1 MIDDQTLY
9 RPVQVFQGTP
19 FQINKKMLQC
29 LHSAMETQDL
39 DTAWE
44 TFYHDDTAVLGGF
57 ERTYS
62 HLVSLMRSLYQTD
75 NRYQDQKLETII
87 EEVKKLKENQAT
99 IIQLH
104 TLVTK
109 RLRSP
114 IEVLL
119 EPDGDG
125 FIARSVDVPVF
136 GYGDDRVEAVDAFKH
151 ELESLYFDLT
161 EDDEFTDDWHAI
173 RDYLVD
179 QVI

>member
-1 MIDDQTLY
+1 M
-9 RPVQVFQGTP
+9 
-19 FQINKKMLQC
+19 N
-29 LHSAMETQDL
+29 
-39 DTAWE
+39 
-44 TFYHDDTAVLGGF
+44 
-57 ERTYS
+57 
-62 HLVSLMRSLYQTD
+62 
-75 NRYQDQKLETII
+75 
-87 EEVKKLKENQAT
+87 KLKENQAT
-99 IIQLH
+99 IIQLN

>member
-1 MIDDQTLY
+1 WK
-9 RPVQVFQGTP
+9 TP
-19 FQINKKMLQC
+19 
-29 LHSAMETQDL
+29 
-39 DTAWE
+39 
-44 TFYHDDTAVLGGF
+44 YHDDTAVQGNF
-57 ERTYS
+57 ERVCS
-62 HLVSLMRSLYQTD
+62 HFVSLMRSVYQTD
-75 NRYQDQKLETII
+75 NIYQDHKLETII
-87 EEVKKLKENQAT
+87 EEVKKLKENQVT